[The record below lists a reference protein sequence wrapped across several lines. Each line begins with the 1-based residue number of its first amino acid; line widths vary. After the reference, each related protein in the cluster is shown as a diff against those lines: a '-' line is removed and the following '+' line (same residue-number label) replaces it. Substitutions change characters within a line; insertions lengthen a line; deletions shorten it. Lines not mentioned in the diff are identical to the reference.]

1 MHRPL
6 AASVRTGCLLLCAMA
21 VAAAADQVKVE
32 GGVLEGIAGANSAVR
47 VFEGVPFAAP
57 PVGALRWQAP
67 QPAAAW
73 TGVRKADQF
82 GARCYQGNIFGDMI
96 FRDKGISEDCLYLNV
111 WTPSPAPKKRLPV
124 LVYFHGGGFVAGSGD
139 EPRYDGTNFA
149 GKGIIVVT
157 VNYRLGVFG
166 FLAHPELTAESPHKA
181 SGNYGM
187 LDQVAALQWVHR
199 NIAAFGGDPAKV
211 TIGGESAGSAAVSAL
226 MVSPLAAGLFR
237 GVIGES
243 GAMFN
248 TGGALAAQPLE
259 KAEKAGLNFA
269 TSFGVKSLA
278 DLRTATAED
287 ILKCATKGG
296 PMRFGMIIDGYFLNA
311 EPASTYAA
319 GKQSHVAL
327 LAGWNADEVRGSVL
341 GRKEKP
347 TAPSFHGQLSALFG
361 DKAPAAAK
369 VYAASSDDEALAAAG
384 DLANDTF
391 IVYSTWKWIEMQVA
405 TGRAPVYRFRFDRP
419 VPLPEGMTIEGVKGL
434 AGHSWE
440 LEYVFGALDSKKAA
454 WAPED
459 RKASEQIAAYFAN
472 FIKTGK
478 PNGGGL
484 PKWPAFG
491 KTHQVMHLDAASHA
505 APEEHR
511 DRYEFL
517 DAFYTS
523 AAQK

>member
-1 MHRPL
+1 MHGPF
-6 AASVRTGCLLLCAMA
+6 AVPVRSGCLLLCAVA

-32 GGVLEGIAGANSAVR
+32 GGVLAGIAGADPAVR

-73 TGVRKADQF
+73 NGVRKADQF
-82 GARCYQGNIFGDMI
+82 GARCYQGSVFSDMI

-124 LVYFHGGGFVAGSGD
+124 LVYFYGGGFAAGSGD

-149 GKGIIVVT
+149 KKGVIVVT

-199 NIAAFGGDPAKV
+199 NIGAFGGDPEKV
-211 TIGGESAGSAAVSAL
+211 TIGGESAGSMAVSVL
-226 MVSPLAAGLFR
+226 MASPLAAGLFR
-237 GVIGES
+237 GAIGES
-243 GAMFN
+243 GAMF
-248 TGGALAAQPLE
+248 GGVMAPLSLDS
-259 KAEKAGLNFA
+259 AEKIGANFA
-269 TSFGVKSLA
+269 TSLGAKSLA
-278 DLRTATAED
+278 EMRAASAED
-287 ILKCATKGG
+287 VLKASTRVRSG
-296 PMRFGMIIDGYFLNA
+296 PIIDGYFLTA
-311 EPASTYAA
+311 DPASTYAA

-327 LAGWNADEVRGSVL
+327 LAGWNADEVRMGVL
-341 GRKEKP
+341 SRKEKP
-347 TAPSFHGQLSALFG
+347 TAASFRGQLSALFG
-361 DKAPAAAK
+361 DKAAAAAE
-369 VYAASSDDEALAAAG
+369 VYAASTDEEALASAG
-384 DLANDTF
+384 DLASDTF
-391 IVYSTWKWIEMQVA
+391 IVYSTWKWIEMHSA
-405 TGRAPVYRFRFDRP
+405 TGQAPVYRFRFDRA
-419 VPLPEGMTIEGVKGL
+419 VPLPEGTPNPAGVKGL

-454 WAPED
+454 WAAED
-459 RKASEQIAAYFAN
+459 RQASEQIAAYFAN
-472 FIKTGK
+472 FIKK
-478 PNGGGL
+478 ANPNGGGL

-491 KTHQVMHLDAASHA
+491 KTRKVMHLDAASHA
-505 APEEHR
+505 TPEEHR

-517 DAFYTS
+517 DGFYTS
-523 AAQK
+523 AAKK

>member
-1 MHRPL
+1 
-6 AASVRTGCLLLCAMA
+6 LLLCAVA

-32 GGVLEGIAGANSAVR
+32 GGVLEGIAGADPSVR
-47 VFEGVPFAAP
+47 IFEGVPFAAP

-82 GARCYQGNIFGDMI
+82 GARCYQGSIFGDMI
-96 FRDKGISEDCLYLNV
+96 FRDKGISEDCLYLTV
-111 WTPSPAPKKRLPV
+111 WTPSPAPAAKKRLRLPV

-149 GKGIIVVT
+149 RKGIIVVT

-187 LDQVAALQWVHR
+187 LDQVAALQWVQR

-248 TGGALAAQPLE
+248 TGGALAAQPLD
-259 KAEKAGLNFA
+259 KAEQAGASFA
-269 TSFGVKSLA
+269 TTFGVKSLA
-278 DLRTATAED
+278 DLRTASAED
-287 ILKCATKGG
+287 VLKCATKGG
-296 PMRFGMIIDGYFLNA
+296 PMRFGMIIDGYFLPA
-311 EPASTYAA
+311 EPASIYTA
-319 GKQSHVAL
+319 GKQAHVAL

-341 GRKEKP
+341 SAKQKP
-347 TAPSFHGQLSALFG
+347 TAASFHGQLSARFG
-361 DKAPAAAK
+361 DKADAAAK
-369 VYAASSDDEALAAAG
+369 VYAASTDEEALATAG
-384 DLANDTF
+384 DLASDTF
-391 IVYSTWKWIEMQVA
+391 IVYSTWKWIEMQSA
-405 TGRAPVYRFRFDRP
+405 TGQAPVYRFRFDRP
-419 VPLPEGMTIEGVKGL
+419 VPLPEGMTIPGVKGL

-459 RKASEQIAAYFAN
+459 RKASEEIAGYFAN
-472 FIKTGK
+472 FVKTGN

-484 PKWPAFG
+484 ARWPAFA

-523 AAQK
+523 AVKK